1 MFGGIGIS
9 TYQAKSALMA
19 GLSKGSTLE
28 NIAGGLLNQALGIDT
43 AVNTVNFF
51 IADQQTGTNLQ
62 LPVNPEKV
70 KMKWD
75 RKIETVNILNIG
87 EVDFTTGDKLQEISF
102 SSFFPAEYVPTYCI
116 TADLPMP
123 SSANSVMSAW
133 KSRFAYPIK
142 GLADPIQLIITGVQ
156 DINMNCIMSSYSSDE
171 HGGEPGD
178 VYYEVSFREWRTI
191 AVRKESEEKTTSRVN
206 LKPRPKL
213 VKIPAST
220 GLFGSQ
226 EALWKVAKQHY
237 GDGSSWNKIV
247 SANAGGILNEAVLP

>member
-9 TYQAKSALMA
+9 TYQAKNALMA
-19 GLSKGSTLE
+19 GLSKGSSLE

-43 AVNTVNFF
+43 AINTVNFF

-62 LPVNPEKV
+62 LPVNPEKI

-87 EVDFTTGDKLQEISF
+87 EIDFTTGDKLKEISF

-116 TADLPMP
+116 TADIPTP
-123 SSANSVMSAW
+123 SSAHSVMSAW

-142 GLADPIQLIITGVQ
+142 GLADPIQLIITGAQ

-178 VYYEVSFREWRTI
+178 VYYSVSFREWKTI
-191 AVRKESEEKTTSRVN
+191 AIRKESEEKAASRIN
-206 LKPRPKL
+206 LKPRPRL
-213 VKIPAST
+213 VKMPAT
-220 GLFGSQ
+220 GGPFGSQ
-226 EALWKVAKQHY
+226 EALWRLAKQHY
-237 GDGSSWNKIV
+237 GDGASWGKIIN
-247 SANAGGILNEAVLP
+247 ANPAGIIREVVLP